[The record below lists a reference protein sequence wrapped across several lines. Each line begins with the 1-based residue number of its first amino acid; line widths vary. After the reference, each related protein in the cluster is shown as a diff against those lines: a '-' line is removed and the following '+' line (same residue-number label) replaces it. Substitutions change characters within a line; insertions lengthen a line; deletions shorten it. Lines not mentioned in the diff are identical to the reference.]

1 MGILKPGQKIIIM
14 QGRDF
19 GKKVVISKIENNF
32 VYYKINNKEQNKEQK
47 INILHVFPIKE

>member
-32 VYYKINNKEQNKEQK
+32 VYYKINNKEQK
-47 INILHVFPIKE
+47 INILHVFPINE